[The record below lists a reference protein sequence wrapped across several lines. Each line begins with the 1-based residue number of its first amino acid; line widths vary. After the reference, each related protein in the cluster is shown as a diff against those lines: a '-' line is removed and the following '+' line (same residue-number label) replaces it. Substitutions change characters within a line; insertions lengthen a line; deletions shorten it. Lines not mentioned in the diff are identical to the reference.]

1 MRYERVEDILKLAV
15 MMQGSADGVSLNNIE
30 QDFGVSR
37 RTAERMRDA
46 VLRAFPQADEAPGAE
61 GKFKRWRIPA
71 GTLNRQIAFT
81 TAELGEL
88 RLAAARLKE
97 DGLAERAALLQG
109 LADKVAA
116 LMPEKG
122 KRGIETDLELML
134 QSEGLAM
141 RPGPRARIADG
152 VLEALRYAILASE
165 GIRLH
170 YRSRNTGASSIQPVE
185 PYGILYGSRPYL
197 VALNRNEW
205 SGDFRLFRLS
215 GIERAEKTGEGF
227 ERREDFSL
235 ADYAAQSF
243 GVFQEDPVD
252 VVWKFTAQ
260 AAPDA
265 REYIFHPTQT
275 MEEQPDGSLIVKFH
289 AGGLRE
295 MSWHLYTWGDAVE
308 VLEPEGF
315 WEMMEGE

>member
-1 MRYERVEDILKLAV
+1 MRYGRVEDLLKLAA
-15 MMQGSADGVSLNNIE
+15 MMQGSAEGVSLNDIE
-30 QDFGVSR
+30 KDFDVSR

-46 VLRAFPQADEAPGAE
+46 VLRAFPQAEKASGAE
-61 GKFKRWRIPA
+61 DKFKRWRITA
-71 GTLNRQIAFT
+71 GTLNRQIAFSA
-81 TAELGEL
+81 AELGEL

-97 DGLAERAALLQG
+97 DGLPERAALLQG

-122 KRGIETDLELML
+122 KRGIETDLEVML
-134 QSEGLAM
+134 ESEGLAM
-141 RPGPRARIADG
+141 RPGPRARIAGG
-152 VLEALRYAILASE
+152 VLAALRNAIL
-165 GIRLH
+165 GCRRIRLH
-170 YRSRNTGASSIQPVE
+170 YRSRNTGARSTQPVE

-215 GIERAEKTGEGF
+215 GIERVEDMGEGF
-227 ERREDFSL
+227 ARRDDFSL

-265 REYIFHPTQT
+265 REYIFHPTQVL
-275 MEEQPDGSLIVKFH
+275 EEQPDGSLIVKFR

-295 MSWHLYTWGDAVE
+295 MAWHLYTWGDAVE

-315 WEMMEGE
+315 WDSA